1 MKKNIKRI
9 TACTLA
15 GVIVAGSCGNY
26 GQVEAKKPDKKSVES
41 STLDHDDEETSYV
54 IDCKNAFIYNMIN
67 KNYAEDINEDTYLQ
81 DNNIVSLELTESEV
95 ENIESAGVVVEEDIC
110 VTGSGKKTDRLT
122 KNKQRMKTKNTYRN
136 TKKTKKHTLSWNV
149 ESLGITE
156 EILQKDDRA
165 EVSES
170 IERVKIAILDSGIDY
185 SENINVVSRK
195 NFLDDE
201 VSPLFEDN
209 TGHGTAIAGI
219 IASRGVDDTIK
230 GINPNVEIYSA
241 RVLDENN
248 QAPISRVVEAIYWAI
263 DNEVNIINISFGTTQ
278 KSEVLYNAIR
288 DAYKAGILI
297 FAASGNQG
305 EMQTEKNELDESYVE
320 YPAAFSEV
328 VAVGATTPSGEM
340 SEITSRGDELE
351 LLAPGESIESVG
363 WLDMGVVCD
372 GTSMAVPHAVGAASL
387 LWQKDLKKPAGFIK
401 GLLEASAKTIDSDG
415 KEYSFIDVDY
425 ANEIYNDYYIQYK
438 KTEYSY
444 NASDIDTINE
454 KFDNCEEVEDYTDCV
469 DASWSKDNH
478 SKTVDYAYNN
488 TGGCITASQV
498 EIVKLGAKAPDIKWP
513 ASSDE
518 KRRMFH
524 AKDSDAG
531 KTYNYIKV
539 YEHIMNMALKCKKTT
554 HAKALKIAYP
564 DNNAGE
570 YNECKTVTNTLN
582 KDAIDS
588 ILKGK
593 SINHTN
599 EALVMLGI
607 AMHLAADVY
616 AHQSYVKKGDSKTFK
631 IPGKY
636 KKDHDQDGTPNNDDV
651 DFVPARWKCAKE
663 TCKEI
668 IWVWGC
674 NLIPDGNEFN
684 FYGYHDVL
692 KLYKLYKFANESP
705 NGGNKNEYIN
715 ELKYCSYDD

>member
-1 MKKNIKRI
+1 MKSK
-9 TACTLA
+9 
-15 GVIVAGSCGNY
+15 
-26 GQVEAKKPDKKSVES
+26 
-41 STLDHDDEETSYV
+41 
-54 IDCKNAFIYNMIN
+54 
-67 KNYAEDINEDTYLQ
+67 
-81 DNNIVSLELTESEV
+81 
-95 ENIESAGVVVEEDIC
+95 
-110 VTGSGKKTDRLT
+110 
-122 KNKQRMKTKNTYRN
+122 
-136 TKKTKKHTLSWNV
+136 
-149 ESLGITE
+149 
-156 EILQKDDRA
+156 
-165 EVSES
+165 
-170 IERVKIAILDSGIDY
+170 
-185 SENINVVSRK
+185 
-195 NFLDDE
+195 
-201 VSPLFEDN
+201 
-209 TGHGTAIAGI
+209 
-219 IASRGVDDTIK
+219 
-230 GINPNVEIYSA
+230 
-241 RVLDENN
+241 
-248 QAPISRVVEAIYWAI
+248 
-263 DNEVNIINISFGTTQ
+263 
-278 KSEVLYNAIR
+278 
-288 DAYKAGILI
+288 
-297 FAASGNQG
+297 
-305 EMQTEKNELDESYVE
+305 
-320 YPAAFSEV
+320 
-328 VAVGATTPSGEM
+328 
-340 SEITSRGDELE
+340 
-351 LLAPGESIESVG
+351 
-363 WLDMGVVCD
+363 
-372 GTSMAVPHAVGAASL
+372 
-387 LWQKDLKKPAGFIK
+387 LK
-401 GLLEASAKTIDSDG
+401 L
-415 KEYSFIDVDY
+415 
-425 ANEIYNDYYIQYK
+425 NYYIQYK

-564 DNNAGE
+564 DNN
-570 YNECKTVTNTLN
+570 
-582 KDAIDS
+582 
-588 ILKGK
+588 
-593 SINHTN
+593 
-599 EALVMLGI
+599 
-607 AMHLAADVY
+607 
-616 AHQSYVKKGDSKTFK
+616 
-631 IPGKY
+631 
-636 KKDHDQDGTPNNDDV
+636 DDM